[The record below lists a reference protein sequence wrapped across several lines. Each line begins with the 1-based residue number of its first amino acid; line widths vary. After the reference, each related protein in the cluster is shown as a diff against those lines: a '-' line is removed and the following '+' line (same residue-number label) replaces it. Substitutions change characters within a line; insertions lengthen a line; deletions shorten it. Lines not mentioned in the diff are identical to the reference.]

1 MVKQE
6 YKGLYTLQSVPS
18 DTELQKNERKRLG
31 IRFMRRNRDIACGH
45 IELAINTLNQREY
58 VISDK
63 RNVSDKWRNA
73 RLTA

>member
-1 MVKQE
+1 
-6 YKGLYTLQSVPS
+6 
-18 DTELQKNERKRLG
+18 
-31 IRFMRRNRDIACGH
+31 MRRNRDIACGH